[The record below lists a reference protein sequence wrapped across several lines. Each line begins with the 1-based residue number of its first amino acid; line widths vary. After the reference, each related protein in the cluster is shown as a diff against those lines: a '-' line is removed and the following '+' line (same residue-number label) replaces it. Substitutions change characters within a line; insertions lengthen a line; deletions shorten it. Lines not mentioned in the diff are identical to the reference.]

1 MSKFALIKNEFAVG
15 SINVYNLIV
24 DDIDQFETF
33 EESVENIDYS
43 QFTSFAATIS
53 QISENKKPPPRGKRR
68 KIEGMGNAGEM
79 RTKNLRLY
87 YLVVEKHGYTI
98 CLGGYKKTQK
108 KDIKRLKQL
117 QREILNQI
125 NEHGKIEIKEKT
137 KINKGYSSS
146 KT

>member
-1 MSKFALIKNEFAVG
+1 MSKFALVKNEFAVG
-15 SINVYNLIV
+15 SINVYNLLV
-24 DDIDQFETF
+24 NDVDQFEAF
-33 EESVENIDYS
+33 EESVEDIDYS

-68 KIEGMGNAGEM
+68 KLEGIENAGEM

-87 YLVVEKHGYTI
+87 YFVVKEHGYTI

-117 QREILNQI
+117 QKEILKQI
-125 NEHGKIEIKEKT
+125 NKHGKLEIKEKT
-137 KINKGYSSS
+137 EADKGTSSS
-146 KT
+146 ET